1 MPKGQRTET
10 LTLEAIVDESERIV
24 RTQGVDGLTM
34 RAVAA
39 GLGVTPMAIYYY
51 VPGKEDLLH
60 LVVGR
65 VQESFG
71 LLHRDEGESW
81 QDGLHDY
88 LINIWE
94 SFRRYP
100 GLSSYLIN
108 QPALGVTPDRLE
120 AGIGFFVDAGFLPDA
135 AWLAWSFATTYIH
148 GRISVDAHLGRN
160 ADTHHFEGLRAR
172 DYVTF
177 GVEAVIGGLEAM
189 LAGQVVTAGDDSR
202 VFYTLTG
209 SE

>member
-10 LTLEAIVDESERIV
+10 LTLEAIVDESERIA

-34 RAVAA
+34 RSVAA

-51 VPGKEDLLH
+51 VPGKDDLLR

-65 VQESFG
+65 ISESFG
-71 LLHRDEGESW
+71 MLHREKGRSW
-81 QDGLHDY
+81 QEGLRDY

-100 GLSSYLIN
+100 GLSFHLIN

-120 AGIGFFVDAGFLPDA
+120 AGIDFFVDAGFHPDA
-135 AWLAWSFATTYIH
+135 ARLAWSFATTYIH
-148 GRISVDAHLGRN
+148 GRISVDAHLGRK
-160 ADTHHFEGLRAR
+160 ADTHYFEGLRAR

-177 GVEAVIGGLEAM
+177 GVDAVIGGLEAM
-189 LAGQVVTAGDDSR
+189 LADQVLAVPGTATASSAR
-202 VFYTLTG
+202 
-209 SE
+209 

>member
-10 LTLEAIVDESERIV
+10 LTLEAIVDESERIA
-24 RTQGVDGLTM
+24 RTQGVDVLTM

-51 VPGKEDLLH
+51 VPGKDDLLR
-60 LVVGR
+60 LVVSR
-65 VQESFG
+65 VSESFG
-71 LLHRDEGESW
+71 LLRREEARSW
-81 QDGLHDY
+81 QEGLGDY

-100 GLSSYLIN
+100 GLTFYLIN

-120 AGIGFFVDAGFLPDA
+120 AGIGFFVDAGFPPDVA
-135 AWLAWSFATTYIH
+135 RLAWSFATTYIH
-148 GRISVDAHLGRN
+148 GRISVDAHLSRN

-172 DYVTF
+172 DYVRF
-177 GVEAVIGGLEAM
+177 GIDAVIGGLEAM
-189 LAGQVVTAGDDSR
+189 LADQVGATPGTAVATHAR
-202 VFYTLTG
+202 
-209 SE
+209 

>member
-10 LTLEAIVDESERIV
+10 LTLEAIVDESERIA
-24 RTQGVDGLTM
+24 RTRGIDGLTM
-34 RAVAA
+34 RTVAA

-51 VPGKEDLLH
+51 VPGKEDLLR

-65 VQESFG
+65 VSESFG
-71 LLHRDEGESW
+71 LLHREEDRSW
-81 QDGLHDY
+81 QETLRDY
-88 LINIWE
+88 LLNIWE

-120 AGIGFFVDAGFLPDA
+120 AGIGFFVEAGFPPA
-135 AWLAWSFATTYIH
+135 GARLAWSFATTYIH

-177 GVEAVIGGLEAM
+177 GVDSVISGLESK
-189 LAGQVVTAGDDSR
+189 LASE
-202 VFYTLTG
+202 TLTVPG
-209 SE
+209 TAAASSVR

>member
-1 MPKGQRTET
+1 MPKGQRSET
-10 LTLEAIVDESERIV
+10 LTLEAIIDESERIA

-34 RAVAA
+34 RAVAS

-51 VPGKEDLLH
+51 VPGKDDLLS

-65 VQESFG
+65 VSEAFG
-71 LLHRDEGESW
+71 LLRREEGQSW
-81 QDGLHDY
+81 QEGLRGY
-88 LINIWE
+88 LLNIWE

-120 AGIGFFVDAGFLPDA
+120 AGIAFFSEAGFPPDEA
-135 AWLAWSFATTYIH
+135 RLAWSFATTYIH
-148 GRISVDAHLGRN
+148 GRISVDAHLGHN
-160 ADTHHFEGLRAR
+160 ADTHYFRGLRAR

-177 GVEAVIGGLEAM
+177 GVDGVIRGLEAL
-189 LAGQVVTAGDDSR
+189 LAGHAQTIRETAASALR
-202 VFYTLTG
+202 
-209 SE
+209 

>member
-10 LTLEAIVDESERIV
+10 LTLEAIVDESERIA
-24 RTQGVDGLTM
+24 RTRGVDGLTM

-60 LVVGR
+60 LLVGR
-65 VQESFG
+65 VSGSFG
-71 LLHRDEGESW
+71 LLHRDADQSW
-81 QDGLHDY
+81 QEALRGY
-88 LINIWE
+88 LFTIWE

-120 AGIGFFVDAGFLPDA
+120 AGIGFFVEAGFPPDTA
-135 AWLAWSFATTYIH
+135 RLAWSFATTYVH

-160 ADTHHFEGLRAR
+160 AEMHHFEGLRAR

-177 GVEAVIGGLEAM
+177 GVDAVISGLESV
-189 LAGQVVTAGDDSR
+189 LADPARTAPKAASA
-202 VFYTLTG
+202 T
-209 SE
+209 

>member
-10 LTLEAIVDESERIV
+10 LTLEAIVDESERIA
-24 RTQGVDGLTM
+24 RTRGVDGLTM

-51 VPGKEDLLH
+51 VPGKEDLLR

-65 VQESFG
+65 VSESFG
-71 LLHRDEGESW
+71 LLHRDGDQSW
-81 QDGLHDY
+81 QEALRGY
-88 LINIWE
+88 LLNIWE

-120 AGIGFFVDAGFLPDA
+120 AGIGFFVEAGFPPEA
-135 AWLAWSFATTYIH
+135 ARLAWSFATTYVH

-160 ADTHHFEGLRAR
+160 ADTHHFDGLRAR

-177 GVEAVIGGLEAM
+177 GVDAVVSGLESM
-189 LAGQVVTAGDDSR
+189 LADPALSARRAAAASSSR
-202 VFYTLTG
+202 
-209 SE
+209 

>member
-1 MPKGQRTET
+1 
-10 LTLEAIVDESERIV
+10 
-24 RTQGVDGLTM
+24 M

-51 VPGKEDLLH
+51 VPGKEDLLR

-65 VQESFG
+65 VSESFG
-71 LLHRDEGESW
+71 LLRREEGRSW
-81 QDGLHDY
+81 QEGLRDY

-120 AGIGFFVDAGFLPDA
+120 AGIGFFVDAGFLPDVA
-135 AWLAWSFATTYIH
+135 RLAWSFATTYIH
-148 GRISVDAHLGRN
+148 GRISVDAHLGQN

-177 GVEAVIGGLEAM
+177 GVGAVIGGLEVM
-189 LAGQVVTAGDDSR
+189 LAGQVLAIPGTAAVTPAR
-202 VFYTLTG
+202 
-209 SE
+209 

>member
-10 LTLEAIVDESERIV
+10 LTLEVIVDESERIA

-51 VPGKEDLLH
+51 VPGKEDLLR

-65 VQESFG
+65 VSESFG
-71 LLHRDEGESW
+71 LLRREEDRSW
-81 QDGLHDY
+81 QEGLRDY
-88 LINIWE
+88 LMNIWE

-120 AGIGFFVDAGFLPDA
+120 AGIGFFVDAGFPTDIA
-135 AWLAWSFATTYIH
+135 RLAWSFATTYIH

-160 ADTHHFEGLRAR
+160 TDTHHFEGLRAR
-172 DYVTF
+172 DHVTF
-177 GVEAVIGGLEAM
+177 GVDAVIGGLEVMVAGPV
-189 LAGQVVTAGDDSR
+189 LAIPGTAAVAPAR
-202 VFYTLTG
+202 
-209 SE
+209 